1 MTELRGHGKARH
13 RRKKTALLA
22 GVALALTAAGAMA
35 YGTAFGVFGE
45 DAQPKAA
52 AAAGQSTSS
61 ASAYPGPGRVTGD
74 VVVHDPTML
83 RAPNGR
89 YLLHSTHG
97 YLEFRTSTD
106 RVAFSRNGN
115 AFSSPPRWWSRYS
128 PENDPWA
135 PDLSYHGG
143 RYLMYYA
150 VSRFRSNTSAIG
162 LATST
167 TGMPGSWKDQ
177 GIVHSST
184 SSSDYNA
191 IDPDLFVDDDGK
203 WWLAFGS
210 HWSGIK
216 MIRLD
221 PKTGKQHGKDTTRHS
236 LASRTTGARAV
247 EGPTVV
253 KRNGYYYLFASYDT
267 CCSGTASTYKIK
279 VGRATSPTGPYY
291 DRNGVAMNKNGGTVV
306 MASQGSVIGPGG
318 QDIMRDGGSD
328 LLVYHYYDGSDGGAS
343 KLGLNLLKWSGGW
356 PTAY

>member
-1 MTELRGHGKARH
+1 MSELHSHGKARH
-13 RRKKTALLA
+13 RRKKTALLS
-22 GVALALTAAGAMA
+22 GIALALAAAGAMA

-45 DAQPKAA
+45 GAQSKAA
-52 AAAGQSTSS
+52 AAPSR

-83 RAPNGR
+83 RAPDGR

-97 YLEFRTSTD
+97 YLESRTSTD

-115 AFSSPPRWWSRYS
+115 AFSAPPRWWSRYS
-128 PENDPWA
+128 AENDPWA

-143 RYLMYYA
+143 RYLMYYS
-150 VSRFRSNTSAIG
+150 VSRFHSNTSAIG

-167 TGMPGSWKDQ
+167 TGTPGSWKDQ

-184 SSSDYNA
+184 AGSDHNA

-221 PKTGKQHGKDTTRHS
+221 PRTGKQYAGDTTRHS
-236 LASRTTGARAV
+236 LASRSTAPRAV

-253 KRNGYYYLFASYDT
+253 KRKGYYYLFASYDT
-267 CCSGTASTYKIK
+267 CCSGTASTYRIK

-291 DRNGVAMNKNGGTVV
+291 DRNGVAMNKDGGTVV
-306 MASQGSVIGPGG
+306 MASQKSVIGPGG
-318 QDIMRDGGSD
+318 QDIMRDGGED
-328 LLVYHYYDGSDGGAS
+328 LLVYHYYDGSDGGAP
-343 KLGLNLLKWSGGW
+343 KLGLNLLKWSDGW

>member
-1 MTELRGHGKARH
+1 MSRTLRRSAS
-13 RRKKTALLA
+13 
-22 GVALALTAAGAMA
+22 LALPAVMLALMPSA
-35 YGTAFGVFGE
+35 
-45 DAQPKAA
+45 
-52 AAAGQSTSS
+52 

-83 RAPNGR
+83 RGPDGR
-89 YLLHSTHG
+89 YLLLSTHG
-97 YLEFRTSTD
+97 YLEYRTSTD

-115 AFSSPPRWWSRYS
+115 AFASPPRWWSRYS

-135 PDLSYHGG
+135 PDLSHHGG
-143 RYLMYYA
+143 RYLMYYS
-150 VSRFRSNTSAIG
+150 VSAFGSKTSAIG
-162 LATST
+162 LATSP
-167 TGMPGSWKDQ
+167 TGAPGSWKDQ
-177 GIVHSST
+177 GIVYSST
-184 SSSDYNA
+184 AGSDYNA

-221 PKTGKQHGKDTTRHS
+221 PGTGKQYAGDTTRYS
-236 LASRTTGARAV
+236 LASRSTGVRAV

-291 DRNGVAMNKNGGTVV
+291 DRSGVAMNKDGGTVV

-318 QDIMRDGGSD
+318 QDVMRDADGD
-328 LLVYHYYDGSDGGAS
+328 LLVYHYYDGRDGGAP
-343 KLGLNLLKWSGGW
+343 KLGVNRLNWSGGW